1 MKDITY
7 IFTGGRNLK
16 LKSNEIMASDFFYGF
31 IEFQQK
37 IDNANFFE
45 LGEENTKLIDKL
57 IIKITKL
64 PIYFFKALRTRNYKD
79 IIKTKN
85 IIFVNES
92 SLFSFF
98 PIFFLLRKNFRGK
111 LHFIPMGLVDTFIT
125 GNFIT
130 RRIIKF
136 CLSYIDN
143 ILFIGKGEL
152 ENYHKH
158 IGINSNNCQYIPF
171 SIDVDFWKDK
181 ETKIRNIKNL
191 LFIGN
196 DRNRDYQLINELS
209 ESIQKYNLTVIT
221 TNEMYISKEKEN
233 IKHIKG
239 SWRSGILTDVQI
251 LDEYKKADLVIIPLS
266 ETTQPSGQS
275 VALQS
280 MSSGTPVLITRTK
293 GFWDE
298 INFINKK
305 NIFFVENN
313 NPDTW
318 IKFIDNIASDLPLLK
333 NVSEDGKNVV
343 NEIHNIKKF
352 TEKLDIFLA

>member
-16 LKSNEIMASDFFYGF
+16 LESNEIMPSDFFYGF

-37 IDNANFFE
+37 LDNVNFFE

-64 PIYFFKALRTRNYKD
+64 PMYFFKALKTSNYKD
-79 IIKTKN
+79 IFKTKN

-130 RRIIKF
+130 RRTIKF
-136 CLSYIDN
+136 CLSYIDS

-158 IGINSNNCQYIPF
+158 IGINSNNCRYIPF
-171 SIDVDFWKDK
+171 SIDVNFWKDE
-181 ETKIRNIKNL
+181 ETKIRKIKNL

-196 DRNRDYQLINELS
+196 DRNRDYQFINELS
-209 ESIQKYNLTVIT
+209 ETIQKYNLTIIT

-239 SWRSGILTDVQI
+239 SWRSGLLTDLEI
-251 LDEYKKADLVIIPLS
+251 LEEYKNADLVIIPLL

-280 MSSGTPVLITRTK
+280 MSTGTPVMITKTK

-298 INFINKK
+298 INFIDKK
-305 NIFFVENN
+305 NIFFIENN
-313 NPDTW
+313 NPETW
-318 IKFIDNIASDLPLLK
+318 LNSIDNIASDLSLLQ
-333 NVSEDGKNVV
+333 NVSENGKNVI
-343 NEIHNIKKF
+343 NEVHNLKKF
-352 TEKLDIFLA
+352 TEKLDTFLA